1 MKRSVF
7 MVLAILGVAGYFATC
22 AMAKDNEGSG
32 CASTSSGPVKEVVM
46 AAPNA
51 VAAGTEAAAPAVA
64 DTVKAVATPVADAAA
79 AATAPLTGSDEEKQ

>member
-22 AMAKDNEGSG
+22 AMAADNEGSG
-32 CASTSSGPVKEVVM
+32 TTSSDPVKETVM

-51 VAAGTEAAAPAVA
+51 VADGTEAAAPVVS
-64 DTVKAVATPVADAAA
+64 DTVKAVAEPVADVAS
-79 AATAPLTGSDEEKQ
+79 AATAPLTGSGESK